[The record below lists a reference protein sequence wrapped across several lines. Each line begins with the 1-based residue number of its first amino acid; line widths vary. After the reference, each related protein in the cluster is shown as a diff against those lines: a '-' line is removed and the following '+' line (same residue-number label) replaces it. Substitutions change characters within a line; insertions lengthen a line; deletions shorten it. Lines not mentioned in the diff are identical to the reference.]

1 MIFLISSSKNALL
14 DSTLKTESAA
24 DAQLVVLLGWWVGVE
39 FNAPLDTIGLGH
51 FGGGL
56 HSQSLD

>member
-1 MIFLISSSKNALL
+1 VHLALNLTHGGNIVTIFLISSSKNALL

-39 FNAPLDTIGLGH
+39 FNAPLDTI
-51 FGGGL
+51 
-56 HSQSLD
+56 

>member
-1 MIFLISSSKNALL
+1 MTMSQTFSPVTHDPRLL
-14 DSTLKTESAA
+14 TSHDSR
-24 DAQLVVLLGWWVGVE
+24 LLQFPVRMDGVE
-39 FNAPLDTIGLGH
+39 FNAPLDTISH